1 MMVANMRKRAGMS
14 QRELGAM
21 LGKTQQGV
29 ASWESGRAEPS
40 ITMLKKMARIFGC
53 TVDEL
58 IRDEPEEK
66 TERTG

>member
-14 QRELGAM
+14 QRELGEM

-29 ASWESGRAEPS
+29 ASWESGRSEPS
-40 ITMLKKMARIFGC
+40 IRMLKAMARIFGC

-66 TERTG
+66 TEGVR